1 MSQSPR
7 RFFSAV
13 CLVASVWIGHP
24 IVAQPTANTPP
35 VAPAKRAS
43 PDASAALE
51 KLLDEHVEW
60 LLKEDSFEAVRRRDE
75 PSLGMIRD
83 ESPEAYVQRLS
94 DVKDRARRLREID
107 ASALSEAQRVDADLL
122 AYELDRYIK
131 GAAFHGE
138 QMPLDARNGPQIGLP
153 QLGIS
158 LPLHS
163 RREYEGYV
171 TVLEKIPAYIDQTI
185 EQMKLGIKAGRVPPR
200 VTMLGTVEQARALAA
215 ADIAA
220 KPTASPFFDPVRSRS
235 ESDPVVARAKAAIA
249 GGIVPAFAR
258 LAEFLEKEYIPACR
272 ESVAASESV
281 DGIAAYT
288 FALEGHTTTK
298 LTPDE
303 VHQIGVAE
311 VARIRAEM
319 FQVIARTDFPQR
331 DELKG
336 DELFAAF
343 VAYLRTNPRFYYTDS
358 EALLRDYRDLCKR
371 VDAELPGL
379 FGKLPRN
386 AYGVKEMPA
395 LGAPSS
401 PSAYYYPGSIKGGV
415 PGYFIVNTYKP
426 DQRPKYEMRA
436 LALHEA
442 VPGHHLQIA
451 LAQELENVHPFHTFI
466 GYTAFVEGWA
476 LYAEHL
482 GLEMSD
488 DAASHTSEQH
498 EDADAIKQNE
508 TGALGKIMPVGGHG
522 IYTDPYDDFG
532 RLSFEMWRACR
543 LVVDTGI
550 HAKGWT
556 RKQAIDFMLS
566 NTALSAL
573 NIERE
578 VDRYI
583 GWPGQACGYKIGEI
597 KIRELRT
604 RAEKALGE
612 SFDRRAFHDAV
623 LGVGA
628 VPLPVLE
635 ARIDRWI
642 AAGGKE
648 P

>member
-1 MSQSPR
+1 MKFPIR
-7 RFFSAV
+7 HVLFVLFLAFSLALCQAV
-13 CLVASVWIGHP
+13 
-24 IVAQPTANTPP
+24 VAQGPSQPEIRN
-35 VAPAKRAS
+35 
-43 PDASAALE
+43 DADTLNH
-51 KLLDEHVEW
+51 LLDQHVAW
-60 LLKEDSFEAVRRRDE
+60 LLKEDTFEAVRRRDE

-83 ESPEAYVQRLS
+83 ESPAAYAQRLS
-94 DVKDRARRLREID
+94 DVTDRARRLRAID
-107 ASALSEAQRVDADLL
+107 FSRLTEAERVDADLL
-122 AYELDRYIK
+122 GYELERYIK
-131 GAAFHGE
+131 GAKFHVE
-138 QMPLDARNGPQIGLP
+138 QMPLDARNGPQIALP
-153 QLGIS
+153 QLGMS

-163 RREYEGYV
+163 TREYDGYV
-171 TVLEKIPAYIDQTI
+171 AVLEKIPNYIDQTI
-185 EQMKLGIKAGRVPPR
+185 EQMKLGVKAGRVPPR
-200 VTMLGTVEQARALAA
+200 VTMLGTVEQARSLASA
-215 ADIAA
+215 EVAR
-220 KPTASPFFDPVRSRS
+220 KPSGSPFFDPLRAMPETNPLVI
-235 ESDPVVARAKAAIA
+235 RAKKAISD
-249 GGIVPAFAR
+249 GIVPAFAR
-258 LAEFLEKEYIPACR
+258 LADYLEKEYIPSCR
-272 ESVAASESV
+272 ESVGASDGV
-281 DGIAAYT
+281 DGVAAYT

-303 VHQIGVAE
+303 IHQIGLSE

-319 FQVIARTDFPQR
+319 FKVIARTDFPRR
-331 DELKG
+331 DELHG
-336 DELFAAF
+336 DELFSAF
-343 VAYLRTNPRFYYTDS
+343 VGYLRTDPRFYYTDA
-358 EALLRDYRDLCKR
+358 EAMLRDYRDLCKR

-415 PGYFIVNTYKP
+415 PGYFVVNTYKP

-436 LALHEA
+436 LALHES

-451 LAQELENVHPFHTFI
+451 LAQEMEDVHPYRTFT

-476 LYAEHL
+476 LYAERL
-482 GLEMSD
+482 GLEMSEE
-488 DAASHTSEQH
+488 AASRPSS
-498 EDADAIKQNE
+498 
-508 TGALGKIMPVGGHG
+508 GAGGSG
-522 IYTDPYDDFG
+522 IYSGPYDDFG

-556 RKQAIDFMLS
+556 RKQAIDFMLT

-597 KIRELRT
+597 KIRELRA
-604 RAEKALGE
+604 RAEKSLGQA
-612 SFDRRAFHDAV
+612 FDRRAFHDAV

-642 AAGGKE
+642 AAGGK
-648 P
+648 